1 MVYPLILATKWLQDI
16 KEYASLCQPALGQD
30 RDHLRHCGEDLC
42 HMDHGFR
49 TTQEP
54 SQPWSRPGPKC
65 RENREGTAAVLTWFE
80 EACPNIQS
88 CTQPGLPLLGDL
100 LVCLGLG
107 GGVGTDGSVGLLVH
121 TLDAVL
127 MFLELMEMFKKF
139 MMIIFLYHTFMKC
152 GAELQSVRSLHGHS
166 AISLQT
172 EIKIRWTKS
181 LDMRDITF
189 QK

>member
-1 MVYPLILATKWLQDI
+1 
-16 KEYASLCQPALGQD
+16 
-30 RDHLRHCGEDLC
+30 
-42 HMDHGFR
+42 MDHGFC

-65 RENREGTAAVLTWFE
+65 QENREGTAAVLTWFE
-80 EACPNIQS
+80 EACPNIQY
-88 CTQPGLPLLGDL
+88 CTQPDPGCSPPLLGDL

-181 LDMRDITF
+181 LDMRDITY